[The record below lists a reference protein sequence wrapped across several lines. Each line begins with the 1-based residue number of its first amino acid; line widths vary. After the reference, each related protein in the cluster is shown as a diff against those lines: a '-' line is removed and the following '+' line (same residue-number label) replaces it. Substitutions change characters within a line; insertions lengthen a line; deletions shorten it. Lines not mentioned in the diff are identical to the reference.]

1 MTNPQTQSEQTIS
14 RVNTVETIKTEAET
28 LTDQGFNDD
37 EIMSLL
43 WLRQWYQHG
52 GSDRVEVVRHLEFLK
67 HQVEQG
73 QIEL

>member
-1 MTNPQTQSEQTIS
+1 MTNPQIQSEEAYARVQT
-14 RVNTVETIKTEAET
+14 AET
-28 LTDQGFNDD
+28 AETELENLALQGFNEE

-52 GSDRVEVVRHLEFLK
+52 GSDRVEIVRRLEFLK
-67 HQVEQG
+67 QMVLQG